1 LIRSDQISLLQLSAD
16 LREFG
21 NRGDAALVWFES
33 PTASTPQ
40 STHHG
45 NPPSRPRQRLCPY
58 VALPATTLIFRATN
72 KATVRGVTV
81 LNQTDD
87 KSRALN
93 QHNLLIFA
101 GESGDTIQLAE
112 YIQANVQ
119 LYGMKNDTELNSDA
133 VAAFTRREMADN
145 LRTRVITVPYLL
157 HSCTF
162 LLSFFD

>member
-1 LIRSDQISLLQLSAD
+1 
-16 LREFG
+16 
-21 NRGDAALVWFES
+21 
-33 PTASTPQ
+33 
-40 STHHG
+40 
-45 NPPSRPRQRLCPY
+45 
-58 VALPATTLIFRATN
+58 
-72 KATVRGVTV
+72 VRGVTV

>member
-1 LIRSDQISLLQLSAD
+1 
-16 LREFG
+16 
-21 NRGDAALVWFES
+21 
-33 PTASTPQ
+33 
-40 STHHG
+40 
-45 NPPSRPRQRLCPY
+45 
-58 VALPATTLIFRATN
+58 
-72 KATVRGVTV
+72 VRGVTV

-101 GESGDTIQLAE
+101 GESGDTIQFAE

-145 LRTRVITVPYLL
+145 LRTRVITLL
-157 HSCTF
+157 DHFDMAARFCLPVALCLCSVS
-162 LLSFFD
+162 LLAPLAGANCSKRTRC

>member
-1 LIRSDQISLLQLSAD
+1 
-16 LREFG
+16 
-21 NRGDAALVWFES
+21 
-33 PTASTPQ
+33 
-40 STHHG
+40 
-45 NPPSRPRQRLCPY
+45 
-58 VALPATTLIFRATN
+58 
-72 KATVRGVTV
+72 V

-101 GESGDTIQLAE
+101 GESGDTIQFAE

-145 LRTRVITVPYLL
+145 LRTRVITLLDHFDMAARLCLPVVCVFAPFLCLLLWRVLIVASVPGVDDPCGVEY
-157 HSCTF
+157 
-162 LLSFFD
+162 FDEETCVELD

>member
-1 LIRSDQISLLQLSAD
+1 M
-16 LREFG
+16 
-21 NRGDAALVWFES
+21 
-33 PTASTPQ
+33 
-40 STHHG
+40 
-45 NPPSRPRQRLCPY
+45 
-58 VALPATTLIFRATN
+58 
-72 KATVRGVTV
+72 RGVTV

-101 GESGDTIQLAE
+101 GESGDTIQFAE

-145 LRTRVITVPYLL
+145 LRTRVITVPFTY
-157 HSCTF
+157 STAASSF
-162 LLSFFD
+162 LASLIHVFCLYFSFFFFLAGVNCSKRIRC